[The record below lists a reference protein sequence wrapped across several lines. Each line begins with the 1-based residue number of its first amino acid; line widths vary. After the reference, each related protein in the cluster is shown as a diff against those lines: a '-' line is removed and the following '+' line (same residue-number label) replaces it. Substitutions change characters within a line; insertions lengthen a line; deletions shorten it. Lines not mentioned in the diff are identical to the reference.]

1 MTIKK
6 NPDGTTT
13 HTGVAIPIA
22 ECFAQTLGLRLLY
35 LNYKSRFI
43 ILIKDLTN
51 DNLDLNIFHLK

>member
-22 ECFAQTLGLRLLY
+22 ECFAQTLGLRLIKNKL
-35 LNYKSRFI
+35 I
-43 ILIKDLTN
+43 ICIQDLT
-51 DNLDLNIFHLK
+51 LTII